1 MSDEALRRYK
11 EVFASTV
18 YETKHP
24 VVRIHPV
31 TGERHLLLGH
41 FVKHLQGVSS
51 HDSQHLFTVL
61 QSYVTHLENT
71 VRWHW
76 QAGDVTIREN
86 RATQHYT
93 INDYGDA
100 HRVTLA
106 GDVVVGIDGQTSR
119 ACHQLARDGEA
130 SNQAGGEEQAAA

>member
-11 EVFASTV
+11 EVFAS
-18 YETKHP
+18 TKHP

-41 FVKHLQGVSS
+41 FVKHL
-51 HDSQHLFTVL
+51 L
-61 QSYVTHLENT
+61 
-71 VRWHW
+71 
-76 QAGDVTIREN
+76 
-86 RATQHYT
+86 T

-100 HRVTLA
+100 HRVMYRVTLA
-106 GDVVVGIDGQTSR
+106 GDVAVGIDGQTSR

-130 SNQAGGEEQAAA
+130 SKPAARSKRRLDQD